1 MGDRSRG
8 PSGSIAPSEI
18 VGGRYRIDRPL
29 GTGGMAEVFAATDL
43 RLGRVVALKRIPA
56 AVVPD
61 ATARARMAREAR
73 ALARVNHPNV
83 VTVFDTVQDDG
94 HPFLVMELVG
104 GDTLRD
110 ALDRE
115 TRLEPGRAITIASE
129 LASGLA
135 AAHAQ
140 GIVHRDLTPSNIFLT
155 PSGTVKIGDFGIA
168 RMMTEAA
175 LTRTGEVFGSPPYV
189 APEQLTGATVDARAD
204 LYSVGCVLFEILSG
218 RPPFIGDDPLALSY
232 QHVHA
237 EPVRIDEVVPGIAP
251 ELAGLV
257 HRMLAKDPN
266 DRPQTADEVRRAL
279 AHVPEAV
286 APADVTTV
294 RLERTPTAVLP
305 VVLPGRVARTP
316 RWPSWLPWVIGIAL
330 VAAAMIA
337 ANAMMNGS
345 GVSPA
350 ALRHAL
356 SSSPGTTSPSP
367 TDAPRSPSIG
377 PVVATPSSA
386 AQALLDLARD
396 LEATGQLDGHLV
408 DDIDHTVQDVLHH
421 IDVGDLDL
429 DKTTEDLDKLR
440 EHVVDAIDHGD
451 VTSTGAARLEQ
462 AIDRLGASLSKAA
475 AGQGDEGD

>member
-1 MGDRSRG
+1 MGHRSRG
-8 PSGSIAPSEI
+8 PSGSVAPSQI

-29 GTGGMAEVFAATDL
+29 GSGGMAEVFAATDL
-43 RLGRVVALKRIPA
+43 RLGRMVALKRIPA
-56 AVVPD
+56 AVAPD

-73 ALARVNHPNV
+73 VLARVNHPNV

-104 GDTLRD
+104 GETLREV
-110 ALDRE
+110 LDQE

-140 GIVHRDLTPSNIFLT
+140 GIVHRDLKPSNIFLT

-168 RMMTEAA
+168 RMMTDAA

-189 APEQLTGATVDARAD
+189 APEQLTGAPVDARAD
-204 LYSVGCVLFEILSG
+204 LYTVGCVLFEMLSG
-218 RPPFIGDDPLALSY
+218 RAPFIGDDPLALSY

-237 EPVRIDEVVPGIAP
+237 DPVRVDEVVPGIAP

-257 HRMLAKDPN
+257 HRLLAKDPS

-279 AHVPEAV
+279 ALVPAT
-286 APADVTTV
+286 VTPSDASTV

-305 VVLPGRVARTP
+305 VVLPGRTARTP
-316 RWPSWLPWVIGIAL
+316 RRHSWLPWVIG
-330 VAAAMIA
+330 VAIVAVAMIA

-345 GVSPA
+345 GVSLA

-356 SSSPGTTSPSP
+356 SSSPGKTSPPP
-367 TDAPRSPSIG
+367 TNVPRSPSLG
-377 PVVATPSSA
+377 TVAPTPSGA
-386 AQALLDLARD
+386 AQGLLDLARG
-396 LEATGQLDGHLV
+396 LEVTGQMDGHLA
-408 DDIDHTVQDVLHH
+408 DDVEHTVEDVLHQ
-421 IDVGDLDL
+421 VGEGDLG
-429 DKTTEDLDKLR
+429 KASEDVDKLR

-451 VTSTGAARLEQ
+451 ITPAAAARLER
-462 AIDRLGASLSKAA
+462 AVDRLGASLSKAE